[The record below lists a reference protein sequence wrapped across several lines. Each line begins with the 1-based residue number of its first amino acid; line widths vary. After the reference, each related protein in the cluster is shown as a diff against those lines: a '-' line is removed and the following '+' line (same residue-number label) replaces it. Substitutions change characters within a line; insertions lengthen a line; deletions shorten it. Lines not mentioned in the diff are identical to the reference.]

1 MAAIL
6 RFGPFEMRPEQRLLL
21 ADRVPLALGTRAFDL
36 LAVLLENR
44 DRIVSK
50 AELLE
55 RAWSGVVVEENNL
68 SVQVSSLRKL
78 LGESSI
84 ATVHGRG
91 YRWTVPVHD
100 ASMAGAP
107 GHGSL
112 RPSLAVLPFA
122 NLGGGP
128 EHADFAD
135 GLADDII
142 ASLARS
148 PWLHVIGHRAA
159 RDRGRPELGAVDL
172 CNALGVGYLIKG
184 SVRRAGL
191 TVRVGAELI
200 HGASG
205 ETLWGE
211 RYDRPDGDPF
221 AAQDEIAANI
231 VGCVEPM
238 YLKREELQASRRPA
252 RDAQHWDLLMK
263 ARWHYWRSTCLHN
276 TEAKLLLQR
285 ALALR
290 PNDVM
295 ALSLLALC
303 FATDAWFGWAPD
315 AKAAAT
321 EARRVA
327 LHAVALDERD
337 SFAHFALGLTL
348 VGFGQIDR
356 AMDEQHR
363 ALELFPQFAAA
374 SGELGRLLAYS
385 GRTVEGTTMIRRALA
400 ASPTD
405 PRLSLWYFGLAI
417 ASFVDADHEAA
428 ARHAATAV
436 AHRPDWYFNHYLLA
450 ACLSSCG
457 ELDAAREAL
466 AEGSRQMPRFSVAT
480 LAIGHPFKKPEHR
493 DRYVSALR
501 QVGWTGS

>member
-6 RFGPFEMRPEQRLLL
+6 RFGHFEMRPEQRQLL

-50 AELLE
+50 TELLE

-78 LGESSI
+78 LGESAI
-84 ATVHGRG
+84 VTVHGRG

-100 ASMAGAP
+100 ASAAGP
-107 GHGSL
+107 SGSASV

-122 NLGGGP
+122 NLGGSSDQ
-128 EHADFAD
+128 ADFAD
-135 GLADDII
+135 GLADDIV
-142 ASLARS
+142 ANLARS
-148 PWLHVIGHRAA
+148 PWLHVIAHRAA
-159 RDRGRPELGAVDL
+159 RGRGDSGLGAVDL
-172 CNALGVGYLIKG
+172 CTALGVSYLIKG
-184 SVRRAGL
+184 SVRRAGATL
-191 TVRVGAELI
+191 RVSAELV

-211 RYDRPDGDPF
+211 RYDRPVDDPF
-221 AAQDEIAANI
+221 AVQDEIATNI
-231 VGCVEPM
+231 VGCIEPM
-238 YLKREELQASRRPA
+238 YLKREELLASRRNA
-252 RDAQHWDLLMK
+252 RDVQHWDLLMR

-276 TEAKLLLQR
+276 AESKLLLQR
-285 ALALR
+285 ALGLR
-290 PNDVM
+290 PNDVT
-295 ALSLLALC
+295 ALSLLALSL
-303 FATDAWFGWAPD
+303 ATDAWFGWAPN
-315 AKAAAT
+315 AKIAAT

-327 LHAVALDERD
+327 LRAVAQDDRD
-337 SFAHFALGLTL
+337 SFAHFALGLTQ

-356 AMDEQHR
+356 AIDEQRR
-363 ALELFPQFAAA
+363 ALELYPQFAAA

-385 GRTVEGTTMIRRALA
+385 GRTVEGAAMIRRAMA

-417 ASFVDADHEAA
+417 ASFVDEDHEAA

-457 ELDAAREAL
+457 ELDAARDAL

-480 LAIGHPFKKPEHR
+480 LAIGHPFKNPAHR
-493 DRYVSALR
+493 DRYVAALR
-501 QVGWTGS
+501 QVGWKG

>member
-6 RFGPFEMRPEQRLLL
+6 RFGHFEMRPEQRQLL

-36 LAVLLENR
+36 LSVLLENR

-50 AELLE
+50 TELLE
-55 RAWSGVVVEENNL
+55 RAWRGVVVEENNL
-68 SVQVSSLRKL
+68 SVQVSFLRKL

-91 YRWTVPVHD
+91 YRWAVPVHD
-100 ASMAGAP
+100 ASQAAAP
-107 GHGSL
+107 DTASV
-112 RPSLAVLPFA
+112 RPSLAVLPFS

-128 EHADFAD
+128 EQTDFAD
-135 GLADDII
+135 GLADDIVTN
-142 ASLARS
+142 LARS
-148 PWLHVIGHRAA
+148 PWLHVIAHRAA
-159 RDRGRPELGAVDL
+159 RGRAGSELGAVDL
-172 CNALGVGYLIKG
+172 CTALGVSYLIKG
-184 SVRRAGL
+184 SVRRAGTTL
-191 TVRVGAELI
+191 RLSAELI
-200 HGASG
+200 HGGSG

-221 AAQDEIAANI
+221 AVQDEIAANI
-231 VGCVEPM
+231 VSCIEPM
-238 YLKREELQASRRPA
+238 YLKREELQASRRNA
-252 RDAQHWDLLMK
+252 REAQHWDLLMR

-276 TEAKLLLQR
+276 NESKLLLQR

-290 PNDVM
+290 PNDATTLALL
-295 ALSLLALC
+295 ALSL
-303 FATDAWFGWAPD
+303 ATDAWFGWAPN
-315 AKAAAT
+315 ARIAAT

-327 LHAVALDERD
+327 LRAVAQDERD

-348 VGFGQIDR
+348 VGFGQVDR
-356 AMDEQHR
+356 AIDEQRR
-363 ALELFPQFAAA
+363 ALELYPQFAAA

-385 GRTVEGTTMIRRALA
+385 GRTAEGTAMIRRAMA

-417 ASFVDADHEAA
+417 ASFVDEDHEAA

-450 ACLSSCG
+450 ACLSNCG

-480 LAIGHPFKKPEHR
+480 LAIGHPFKNPGHR

-501 QVGWTGS
+501 RIGWTG